1 MLEFQQFNLIWDKK
15 MTEYELHAE
24 ELVEAMKE
32 RHSAELRGNSDRH
45 DDSDDDDDSHDDDSH
60 DDDID
65 DDDSVDDD

>member
-32 RHSAELRGNSDRH
+32 RHSAELRGDSDRH
-45 DDSDDDDDSHDDDSH
+45 DDSDDDLSLIH
-60 DDDID
+60 I
-65 DDDSVDDD
+65 

>member
-32 RHSAELRGNSDRH
+32 RHSAELRGDSDRH
-45 DDSDDDDDSHDDDSH
+45 DDSDDDDS
-60 DDDID
+60 ID
-65 DDDSVDDD
+65 GD